1 MQNAGSRRISTRI
14 NRRPAV
20 NIHHARRCA
29 TVWGFPLNT
38 HVSLNLSQCGFSE
51 RDAVRMFRKL
61 ISERFSPW
69 LRRNAAND
77 NGLTPTYV
85 WTVEAPHGKVGSH
98 WLLHLPGHLVPAFS
112 RKVLSWLEGLGAT
125 VTSTAVKIT
134 KVDNPIG
141 MGRYILKGI
150 DPVWAKHLAVH
161 PVPQGQ
167 VIGKRS
173 GFSRNLGPAARKRR
187 GDKVQRHRF

>member
-1 MQNAGSRRISTRI
+1 MRNTGSKRISTHI

-29 TVWGFPLNT
+29 TAWGCPLNT

-51 RDAVRMFRKL
+51 NEAVQVFRKL

-69 LRRNAAND
+69 PRRNAVND
-77 NGLTPTYV
+77 NGLSPTYV
-85 WTVEAPHGKVGSH
+85 WAIEAPHGKVGSH
-98 WLLHLPGHLVPAFS
+98 WLLHLPDHLIPAFS
-112 RKVLSWLEGLGAT
+112 RRILSWLEGLGAILT
-125 VTSTAVKIT
+125 PTAVLIT
-134 KVDNPIG
+134 KVHNPIG
-141 MGRYILKGI
+141 LSRYILKGI
-150 DPVWAKHLAVH
+150 DTVWAKHLAVI

-173 GFSRNLGPAARKRR
+173 GFSRNLGPTARGRR
-187 GDKVQRHRF
+187 GDKAKRHRF